1 MRSREEI
8 ASDVFKSAIA
18 WDGKMRIIGNVTARE
33 LAMLAAAALD
43 DCPACGMCAGIG
55 SPECATCC
63 AIVDLVRES

>member
-8 ASDVFKSAIA
+8 ASDLFKSAITWNGNA
-18 WDGKMRIIGNVTARE
+18 RIIGNVTARE
-33 LAMLAAAALD
+33 LAMLAVVALD
-43 DCPACGMCAGIG
+43 DCPECGRCAGIG